1 MARHHRTKMAR
12 LKSKMVMGS
21 AGILA
26 VAAAMLPAAFSTRMQ
41 HLCPEGLIT
50 STFPQAVRQNAR
62 APRSI

>member
-21 AGILA
+21 AGILP

-41 HLCPEGLIT
+41 HLP
-50 STFPQAVRQNAR
+50 
-62 APRSI
+62 